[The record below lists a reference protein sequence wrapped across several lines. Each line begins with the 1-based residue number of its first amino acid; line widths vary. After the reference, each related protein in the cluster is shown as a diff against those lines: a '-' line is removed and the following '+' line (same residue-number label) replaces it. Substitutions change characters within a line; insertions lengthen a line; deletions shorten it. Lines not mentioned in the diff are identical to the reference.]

1 MSWILVSVAVA
12 MVVVLVVLFGNKKER
27 HPEEGHAETERA
39 KPKGGISM
47 VLIMLIIYFLGFLSG
62 IAAWQRVMKDRQHYE
77 QGMEALQ
84 EENESRTVPSR

>member
-12 MVVVLVVLFGNKKER
+12 MAVALVVLSGNKKER
-27 HPEEGHAETERA
+27 HPVEGHAGTEHA

-47 VLIMLIIYFLGFLSG
+47 VLIMLIFYFLGFLSG

>member
-1 MSWILVSVAVA
+1 
-12 MVVVLVVLFGNKKER
+12 
-27 HPEEGHAETERA
+27 
-39 KPKGGISM
+39 M

-84 EENESRTVPSR
+84 EENESPK

>member
-1 MSWILVSVAVA
+1 
-12 MVVVLVVLFGNKKER
+12 MVVALVVLFGNKKER

-84 EENESRTVPSR
+84 EENESRTIPSR